1 MNKIISKYKLVI
13 TFVSLLVLDGLFF
26 GLVNPDTVSQLVLLL
41 GFLLVGFTIYVL
53 IYLILRYLRYLGFK
67 FRNVTRISLILTIV
81 FIISLALESI
91 GQFSTIDLITLLI
104 FCLMLYV
111 YLGAIAPKGR
121 SK

>member
-13 TFVSLLVLDGLFF
+13 IFVSLLVLDGLFF
-26 GLVNPDTVSQLVLLL
+26 GLVNPGTVSQLVLLL